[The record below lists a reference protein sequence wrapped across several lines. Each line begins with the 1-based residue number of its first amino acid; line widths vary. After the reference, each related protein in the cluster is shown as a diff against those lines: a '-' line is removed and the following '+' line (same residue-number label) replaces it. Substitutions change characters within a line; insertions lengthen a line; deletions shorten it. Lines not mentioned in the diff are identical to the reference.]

1 MQSLEQAPRL
11 QSQTGLNLPSQTSP
25 SPNGDSLMRDG
36 LAIIY
41 ARSLNHC
48 IGIDGGLPWSLPD
61 EYAHFNAT
69 TVGYPVIMGR
79 RSFEDHEGALP
90 GRLNIVVS
98 RDKNYRIFNESVSN
112 ESASDD
118 VFLAS
123 SLVRAVQLA
132 AAARST
138 YFVIGGAGLIS
149 EALPL
154 ANTVFETVIDA
165 DIKGDTFL
173 SPMDFSEWSTK
184 ITSEHSVD
192 AQHQFDFRV
201 YQHTR

>member
-1 MQSLEQAPRL
+1 
-11 QSQTGLNLPSQTSP
+11 
-25 SPNGDSLMRDG
+25 MRDG

-69 TVGYPVIMGR
+69 TVGSPVIMGR

-98 RDKNYRIFNESVSN
+98 RDKEYAV
-112 ESASDD
+112 SDD
-118 VFLAS
+118 ILLAS
-123 SLVRAVQLA
+123 SLAQAIQLA
-132 AAARST
+132 AAAHTT

-154 ANTVFETVIDA
+154 ADTVFETVIDA
-165 DIKGDTFL
+165 DIEGDTFL
-173 SPMDFSEWSTK
+173 SPMDFSDWSTK
-184 ITSEHSVD
+184 LLDEHSID
-192 AQHQFDFRV
+192 GQHPFEFQLYR
-201 YQHTR
+201 HTR